1 VSKFTSPREGGREV
15 STRREREEW
24 GKREKEGTC
33 RKRER
38 REKREREGERKKC
51 LHYIGKSSWGKGSP
65 APELESSGV
74 GAGYAK

>member
-1 VSKFTSPREGGREV
+1 MG
-15 STRREREEW
+15 REREEW

-65 APELESSGV
+65 APELES
-74 GAGYAK
+74 